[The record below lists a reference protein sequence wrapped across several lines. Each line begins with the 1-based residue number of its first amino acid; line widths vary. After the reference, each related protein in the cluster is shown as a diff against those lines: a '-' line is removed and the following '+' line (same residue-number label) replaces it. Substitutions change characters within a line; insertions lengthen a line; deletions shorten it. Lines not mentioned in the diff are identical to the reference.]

1 MMRNKRIC
9 FQWNVYLCELN
20 SIDDNVQQGTRP
32 CICVSNDINNT
43 WSNVGQFIP
52 LTSQIKNE
60 LPMHC
65 VLSKDCYNF
74 LKNDSVVLTEQL
86 TTLSISNVIKFLGK
100 IEDRDIERIKE
111 CIRIQ
116 FNL

>member
-1 MMRNKRIC
+1 MDNKRIC

-20 SIDDNVQQGTRP
+20 SIEDNVQHGIRP

-43 WSNVGQFIP
+43 WSHVGQFIP

-60 LPMHC
+60 LPMHY
-65 VLSKDCYNF
+65 VLSKDYYKF
-74 LKNDSVVLTEQL
+74 LKSDSVVLAEQL
-86 TTLSISNVIKFLGK
+86 TTLSTNNVIKFLGK
-100 IEDRDIERIKE
+100 IEDKDIERVKE

-116 FNL
+116 FDL